1 MQNEKQTIFCW
12 LLNNILKHCA
22 SHKKLSDFYSD
33 SQFPIQKTKIILL
46 STNNKLK

>member
-22 SHKKLSDFYSD
+22 SHKKLSDDSD
-33 SQFPIQKTKIILL
+33 SILSHPKNENNT
-46 STNNKLK
+46 STINEQ